1 MSDFSLR
8 PYDKLVASHKVT
20 RGLCQ
25 TLWQGVGPV
34 YANFNMFFVSSHF
47 WHWWFITNNLDKIPK
62 SLSPK
67 ELKWMFLMGKWAR
80 GHVEQDYNN
89 EKSDYLQRKSNSI
102 FPSFSNIVLNCKSN
116 HLAEVPNI
124 PSNFLQIL
132 KSNNYRKLL
141 ICISFSI
148 TKNIGEATFFLC
160 VFQILKWLYF
170 LKVNSK

>member
-1 MSDFSLR
+1 
-8 PYDKLVASHKVT
+8 
-20 RGLCQ
+20 
-25 TLWQGVGPV
+25 
-34 YANFNMFFVSSHF
+34 
-47 WHWWFITNNLDKIPK
+47 
-62 SLSPK
+62 
-67 ELKWMFLMGKWAR
+67 MFLMGKWAR
-80 GHVEQDYNN
+80 GHVEQDYSN

-141 ICISFSI
+141 ICTSFSI

-160 VFQILKWLYF
+160 VFQILK
-170 LKVNSK
+170 